1 MNPYEMIKAH
11 LSRAVPYATHTGVTI
26 DEVGAGVARA
36 ALPMRPEVSNHIGT
50 VHAGAMFTLAEAA
63 SGAAL
68 AGCFAD
74 NLLSLRPVAAEASI
88 RYLKVAKGSLT
99 AEARVDG
106 DVDAVRATL
115 ASAGKVAFPIT
126 VTITDETGVP
136 VAAVTVSWHVSPLRA

>member
-1 MNPYEMIKAH
+1 MNPFETIKAH

-26 DEVGAGVARA
+26 DEVGDGVARA
-36 ALPMRPEVSNHIGT
+36 SLPMRPEVSNHIGT

-68 AGCFAD
+68 AGTFAE

-99 AEARVDG
+99 ADARVDG
-106 DVDAVRATL
+106 DADTVRATL
-115 ASAGKVAFPIT
+115 EAEGKVAFPIT
-126 VTITDETGVP
+126 VTLIDDAGVT
-136 VAAVTVSWHVSPLRA
+136 VATVTVSWHVSPLRT